1 MFNRR
6 VGDLESCRKKGQE
19 VAAEL
24 EKIRLAGT
32 IVLKSFLQRRIF
44 EPYHFNAELEP
55 NLSFQF
61 NADPTFYVNA
71 DLDLNPAP
79 NQNQRDAILSVTALP
94 MAHLIF
100 TDKLDRGPFFKLNFK
115 GIPSQD
121 KQKTDLRCLMILC
134 TTLIG

>member
-1 MFNRR
+1 MNP
-6 VGDLESCRKKGQE
+6 
-19 VAAEL
+19 
-24 EKIRLAGT
+24 I
-32 IVLKSFLQRRIF
+32 IV
-44 EPYHFNAELEP
+44 HNAELEP

-61 NADPTFYVNA
+61 NVDPTFYANA

-79 NQNQRDAILSVTALP
+79 NQSDAILSVTALP

-121 KQKTDLRCLMILC
+121 KQNTNLRCLMILC
-134 TTLIG
+134 TTLID